1 MCQPHIFTHAYVS
14 YRNKHGQVRVMCVS
28 YKTKFGGSPNWMSQ
42 HLGEIPIVSISGYF
56 HCSLYTIIK
65 KIRCFHW
72 RKSYQKWIPLRGQCP
87 LNLKSNAL
95 NRSAILVCVHY
106 GKYVNAILLFFL
118 SLSLKHTLIHSSKTP
133 SKIILEFQQ
142 YWLALKKAVDG
153 FEMRVYTRAASWM
166 VLNFSINSSFSSCA
180 A

>member
-1 MCQPHIFTHAYVS
+1 MFCAGAYVSYKTCTDKFVMCQPHIFTHAYVS

-42 HLGEIPIVSISGYF
+42 HFGEIPIVSISGYF
-56 HCSLYTIIK
+56 HCFYIPK

-72 RKSYQKWIPLRGQCP
+72 RKSYQKWDSNPRGQCP

-106 GKYVNAILLFFL
+106 GKYVNAILLFFF
-118 SLSLKHTLIHSSKTP
+118 SLTQTYPHSFIKNT
-133 SKIILEFQQ
+133 QQ
-142 YWLALKKAVDG
+142 D
-153 FEMRVYTRAASWM
+153 
-166 VLNFSINSSFSSCA
+166 NFRIST
-180 A
+180 

>member
-1 MCQPHIFTHAYVS
+1 MDESAFWG
-14 YRNKHGQVRVMCVS
+14 K
-28 YKTKFGGSPNWMSQ
+28 SPLFRLVVISIV
-42 HLGEIPIVSISGYF
+42 LYIP
-56 HCSLYTIIK
+56 K
-65 KIRCFHW
+65 KIRCFDW
-72 RKSYQKWIPLRGQCP
+72 KKSDQKWGSNPRGQCP

-95 NRSAILVCVHY
+95 NHSAILVCVHY
-106 GKYVNAILLFFL
+106 GKYVNAILLFF